1 MGLWFQRVGAHGIS
15 VKAQWQENPSV
26 HILTH
31 SRRPRE
37 TLRMALIFRK
47 LKAQPQWHASSNKAT
62 SCISSQI
69 VSSRRDQAFEHKSLR
84 RPFTFKLPQYL
95 CWKSSLS
102 FDSHYAPSSLLLCI
116 FCTLELHRKNLGSI
130 WMDQV

>member
-31 SRRPRE
+31 SRTPRE
-37 TLRMALIFRK
+37 TLGMALIFRK
-47 LKAQPQWHASSNKAT
+47 LKTQPHASSNKVT
-62 SCISSQI
+62 SSIWEETCSSQT
-69 VSSRRDQAFEHKSLR
+69 VSSRRDQAFEHKSLW
-84 RPFTFKLPQYL
+84 RPFTFKPPQYL

-102 FDSHYAPSSLLLCI
+102 FDSHYAPKCI
-116 FCTLELHRKNLGSI
+116 FCTLELHRKKLGSI
-130 WMDQV
+130 RMD